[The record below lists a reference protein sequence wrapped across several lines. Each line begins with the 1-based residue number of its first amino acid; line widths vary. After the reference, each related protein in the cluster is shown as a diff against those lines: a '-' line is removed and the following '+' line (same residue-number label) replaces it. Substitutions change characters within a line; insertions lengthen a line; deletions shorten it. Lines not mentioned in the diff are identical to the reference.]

1 MYTYMYNRRI
11 QAYYIIRYKVHSLKL
26 YSVRIFTHTYIT
38 KKIDK
43 KERHL
48 SNQSRYIYN
57 ISKFFLNESNAQYT
71 CFLI

>member
-38 KKIDK
+38 KKNRQK
-43 KERHL
+43 RKALVEP
-48 SNQSRYIYN
+48 
-57 ISKFFLNESNAQYT
+57 IS
-71 CFLI
+71 IHI